1 MLGVTPTLKLALFQ
15 ASEDGW
21 AAGMNANL
29 QKIDS
34 ELTGAV
40 NKLNDRARKVE
51 VNLSLRTVD
60 FIQAVDVHNRAYVTS
75 LEDAKTAAVNELKT
89 YIDSI
94 LAEPITRAQD
104 NQSAIL
110 EGIALERGRLSDLE
124 RKIEQA
130 FLDARNHVDTLFGEL
145 NTELSS
151 NITIIVNMRDALQAL
166 LNQLA
171 EEINE
176 HVSDYN
182 NPHQVTFDQAGGQE
196 SLVYVR
202 DPARDAHYTPD

>member
-1 MLGVTPTLKLALFQ
+1 MLGVTPSVKLALFQ

-29 QKIDS
+29 QKVDS

-40 NKLNDRARKVE
+40 NKLNDRARQVE
-51 VNLSLRTVD
+51 NGLALRTVG
-60 FIQAVDVHNRAYVTS
+60 FIQAVDTQNRAYVSS
-75 LEDAKTAAVNELKT
+75 LETAKTVAVNEIKT
-89 YIDSI
+89 YIDSLLTEP
-94 LAEPITRAQD
+94 LARAQD
-104 NQSAIL
+104 NQTAIL
-110 EGIALERGRLSDLE
+110 EGIATERARLDDLE
-124 RKIEQA
+124 RKIEQS
-130 FLDARNHVDTLFGEL
+130 FLDARTHVDTLFGEL

-151 NITIIVNMRDALQAL
+151 NITVIVNMRDALQAL

-171 EEINE
+171 EEIGT
-176 HVSDYN
+176 HVGDYN